1 MKKYQLG
8 EFEEIVILTIGI
20 LNNRAYSVSI
30 KDEIES
36 RLSRSVS
43 FGALHTALKRLEEK
57 GYLKSF
63 SGESTEERA
72 GRPRQ
77 YFEITAI
84 GKKAM
89 KGLKAGGTR
98 IGAFTALVIVDY
110 AKRAGLNPQQ
120 DLQIVGPH
128 IKGRAIEPQPAP
140 EPLRFE
146 ARFEIVDGLFAEDP
160 LRDAG
165 LIETTGT
172 KAGAVRRIQPQVR
185 AWNI

>member
-36 RLSRSVS
+36 RLKRTVS

-63 SGESTEERA
+63 VGESTEERA

-77 YFEITAI
+77 YFEITAM

-89 KGLKAGGTR
+89 Q
-98 IGAFTALVIVDY
+98 Y
-110 AKRAGLNPQQ
+110 AKETRDELWKAIPKTVLQVNLLPQY
-120 DLQIVGPH
+120 L
-128 IKGRAIEPQPAP
+128 
-140 EPLRFE
+140 
-146 ARFEIVDGLFAEDP
+146 
-160 LRDAG
+160 
-165 LIETTGT
+165 
-172 KAGAVRRIQPQVR
+172 
-185 AWNI
+185 

>member
-36 RLSRSVS
+36 RLSRTVS

-63 SGESTEERA
+63 AGESTEERA

-77 YFEITAI
+77 YFEITAM

-89 KGLKAGGTR
+89 QH
-98 IGAFTALVIVDY
+98 
-110 AKRAGLNPQQ
+110 AK
-120 DLQIVGPH
+120 DT
-128 IKGRAIEPQPAP
+128 
-140 EPLRFE
+140 
-146 ARFEIVDGLFAEDP
+146 
-160 LRDAG
+160 RDA
-165 LIETTGT
+165 LW
-172 KAGAVRRIQPQVR
+172 KAIPKTVWQANLLQ
-185 AWNI
+185 